1 MLQRKK
7 SSLVQNVERADVAK
21 KVNPLDLSSDQDLT
35 IGLMN
40 LLAIEDL
47 APDSQIAQMVRDIRV
62 DLMRPIVDK
71 AALDGDVW
79 QVLEQMLAS
88 VMSLIKTGDTAQQKG
103 DARAAYDAYDRAY
116 EGYALFWG
124 TVMGMV

>member
-47 APDSQIAQMVRDIRV
+47 APGSQIAQMVRDIRV

-71 AALDGDVW
+71 AAVDGDVW

-88 VMSLIKTGDTAQQKG
+88 VMSWIKTGDAAQQKG
-103 DARAAYDAYDRAY
+103 DSRAAYDAYDRAY

>member
-79 QVLEQMLAS
+79 QVLEQMLVS
-88 VMSLIKTGDTAQQKG
+88 VMSLIKTGDAAQQKG
-103 DARAAYDAYDRAY
+103 DVRAAYDAYDRAY

>member
-47 APDSQIAQMVRDIRV
+47 APDSRIAQMVRDI